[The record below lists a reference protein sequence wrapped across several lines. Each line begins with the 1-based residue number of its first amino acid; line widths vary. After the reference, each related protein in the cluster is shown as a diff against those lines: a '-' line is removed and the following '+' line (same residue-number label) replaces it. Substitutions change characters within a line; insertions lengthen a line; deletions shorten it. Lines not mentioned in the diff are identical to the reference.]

1 MSVIVHRTIVVE
13 CAEPSAW
20 LSCSSLEEFGH
31 QLQVICRDES
41 KVGDSRRFEQ
51 FHDVS
56 A

>member
-31 QLQVICRDES
+31 QLQVICRDWS
-41 KVGDSRRFEQ
+41 KVGEILGVLS
-51 FHDVS
+51 S
-56 A
+56 SMM